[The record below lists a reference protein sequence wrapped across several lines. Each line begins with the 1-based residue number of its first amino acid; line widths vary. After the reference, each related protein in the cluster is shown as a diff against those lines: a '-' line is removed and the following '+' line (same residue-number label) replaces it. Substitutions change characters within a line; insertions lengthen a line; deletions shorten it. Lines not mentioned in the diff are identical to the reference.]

1 MSSLVSD
8 QALVTFSDVA
18 AYFLEVEWD
27 VLGEWQKNLYKK
39 VIKEIHGILISRGYS
54 IVNPDVIFKIKKEDE
69 KYSTQHYEWERKE
82 NLNDHTLSLPIVT
95 SVFSLTVKQEEDLPF
110 MNHAESET
118 AEEIHPP
125 ITGSPSVKP
134 DILIR
139 FKQEGV
145 RIRTPV
151 FEDRGNLTI
160 TGPCEELHKADDGFR
175 NNSKRQ
181 KMCEGHQKE
190 ERKHRDSSSD
200 YPDTSADC
208 EGGISRVTLPTV
220 KDKAQKAKK
229 LNVCP
234 EQERSSNHYPN
245 LVQTQRLDEEDS
257 LFKSADTWENLITN
271 SHFTDYQEM
280 IVCGNMFTENSSHTC
295 IPQYHRKEK
304 KCACPESDKTLTR
317 KSNLPA
323 YKKIHKQDQPFKC
336 TDSKKRFTCRAQ
348 FTVHQKF
355 HKEQELFTCSE
366 CDKSFKQKSGLRSH
380 KKTHTGEK
388 PFKCTEC
395 DKCFSQKGHLQQHEL
410 VHTQEKPF
418 KCSECEKCFSR
429 KGHLQQ
435 HEMTHMRQKP
445 FKCSECDKTFSQ
457 KSGLKNHIKNH
468 TGEKLFKCSE
478 CDKCFS
484 RKDHLQ
490 QHGMIHIRE
499 KPFKCSECGKGF
511 CQKSGLRI
519 HEKFHTGEKPFKCSQ
534 CDKGF
539 SQKSVLRNHEKIHT
553 GEKPFKCSECDKC
566 FSRNG
571 HLQQHRMVHM
581 ARKPFKCSECDKM
594 FSQKSVLS
602 RHQTIHTREQG
613 LTI

>member
-160 TGPCEELHKADDGFR
+160 TGPCEELHKAGSQGYSLDPTVNILKMEEPDVSDPLEGGEEDTDTKSNDGFR

-208 EGGISRVTLPTV
+208 EGGSEMPRTCVNNADNFCYVCGEVTFASQKRSITALVKRAYYLYFGCKIGDQDKSWAPHICCNTCATNLHQWLNRKRKSMPFALPMIWREPTDHIANCYFCMVPPVGKGLSKKKKWTV
-220 KDKAQKAKK
+220 QYPNIPSAKRPIPHGK
-229 LNVCP
+229 GLPIPDVPELFSLASAKEEDETCGP
-234 EQERSSNHYPN
+234 EQSMSHDPDFLPSSSSEPH
-245 LVQTQRLDEEDS
+245 
-257 LFKSADTWENLITN
+257 LITQSELN
-271 SHFTDYQEM
+271 DLVRDLELPRSKADLLGSRLQQWNLLSGERLFSHNYT
-280 IVCGNMFTENSSHTC
+280 
-295 IPQYHRKEK
+295 
-304 KCACPESDKTLTR
+304 
-317 KSNLPA
+317 
-323 YKKIHKQDQPFKC
+323 
-336 TDSKKRFTCRAQ
+336 
-348 FTVHQKF
+348 
-355 HKEQELFTCSE
+355 
-366 CDKSFKQKSGLRSH
+366 
-380 KKTHTGEK
+380 KKT
-388 PFKCTEC
+388 
-395 DKCFSQKGHLQQHEL
+395 
-410 VHTQEKPF
+410 
-418 KCSECEKCFSR
+418 
-429 KGHLQQ
+429 
-435 HEMTHMRQKP
+435 
-445 FKCSECDKTFSQ
+445 
-457 KSGLKNHIKNH
+457 
-468 TGEKLFKCSE
+468 
-478 CDKCFS
+478 
-484 RKDHLQ
+484 
-490 QHGMIHIRE
+490 
-499 KPFKCSECGKGF
+499 
-511 CQKSGLRI
+511 
-519 HEKFHTGEKPFKCSQ
+519 
-534 CDKGF
+534 
-539 SQKSVLRNHEKIHT
+539 
-553 GEKPFKCSECDKC
+553 
-566 FSRNG
+566 
-571 HLQQHRMVHM
+571 
-581 ARKPFKCSECDKM
+581 
-594 FSQKSVLS
+594 
-602 RHQTIHTREQG
+602 
-613 LTI
+613 